1 MSCATSTR
9 VWRNGGISAKLNF
22 SPFYPPKA
30 VYFCFF
36 IKFTKRLTALA
47 TFRSELNFRSIQ
59 ARTSPSR
66 GPLPAS
72 VSQKLKLINK
82 WKVLN

>member
-1 MSCATSTR
+1 MLLQLTSA
-9 VWRNGGISAKLNF
+9 WQNAGLSAKLNF

-30 VYFCFF
+30 VCFCFF

-47 TFRSELNFRSIQ
+47 TSRSELNFRSIQ

-66 GPLPAS
+66 GPLA
-72 VSQKLKLINK
+72 VIVAKLSYEFYRKNF
-82 WKVLN
+82 